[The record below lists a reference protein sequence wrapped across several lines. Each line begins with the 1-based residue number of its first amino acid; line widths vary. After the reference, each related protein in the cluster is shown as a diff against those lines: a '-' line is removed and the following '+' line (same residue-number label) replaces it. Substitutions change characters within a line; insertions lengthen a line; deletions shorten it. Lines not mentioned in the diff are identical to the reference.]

1 VRELWTSV
9 ASTSAARAYSL
20 FVSAFTVMIA
30 ARWLGPAGQGTVAA
44 VTAWAMLFATIGSLS
59 LGQVALHRA
68 TVHRNQEW
76 LEETLGTML
85 TVAVGVTLLCWAV
98 ALTLYF
104 VTAGRFF
111 NNIPPRVLLFGF
123 LLVPFVVWEFYGS
136 NLLMAADRIPIY
148 NRALLIGRSVG
159 LVLMLIAWRLHF
171 GVIAAIFITIL
182 AQAVVALTG
191 IRYLFAAAG
200 RKMKTTFATA
210 RELLSGAAKLHL
222 KSISGFVYTSLGVL
236 LVNHFRGPVE
246 TGLFQFASSLV
257 NVLIVIPMSASLVL
271 SARVARLGPDGAW
284 AYQRRIVPYLSLIMI
299 GVALIAAVCAPVA
312 VPLVVGSKYVP
323 AVPVFQLLLIG
334 VIGMTFSSVM
344 SSQWIGRGY
353 FWTMSLI
360 SLGVAVIYLVSSLL
374 LLPRYGMYGAVY
386 ASLITQGIV
395 IVVNGA
401 LALKC
406 EAIFRHSGARH
417 LAKLDEFA

>member
-20 FVSAFTVMIA
+20 FVSAFMVMIT

-44 VTAWAMLFATIGSLS
+44 VTTWAILFATIGSLS
-59 LGQVALHRA
+59 LGQVAIYRA
-68 TVHRNQEW
+68 TVHRHQEW

-85 TVAVGVTLLCWAV
+85 TIAVGVTVLCWAA

-104 VTAGRFF
+104 ATSNVFK
-111 NNIPPRVLLFGF
+111 NIPPRALLFGF

-136 NLLMAADRIPIY
+136 NLLMAVDRIPIY
-148 NRALLIGRSVG
+148 NRALLVGRSVG

-171 GVIAAIFITIL
+171 GVIAAICITIV
-182 AQAVVALTG
+182 AQAIVALTG
-191 IRYLFAAAG
+191 IRYLFAVAG
-200 RKMKTTFATA
+200 GKMKATFATA

-222 KSISGFVYTSLGVL
+222 NSITGFVYISLGVL

-246 TGLFQFASSLV
+246 TGLYQFASSLV
-257 NVLIVIPMSASLVL
+257 NVLIVIPISASLVL
-271 SARVARLGPDGAW
+271 SARVAQMGPDGAW
-284 AYQRRIVPYLSLIMI
+284 AYQRKVLLVLPLVMI
-299 GVALIAAVCAPVA
+299 GAALIAAVCAPVA
-312 VPLVVGSKYVP
+312 VPLVVGNKYVP

-334 VIGMTFSSVM
+334 VVGITFSCVM

-360 SLGVAVIYLVSSLL
+360 SLGVAVIHLVSSLL

-386 ASLITQGIV
+386 ASLITQGIA
-395 IVVNGA
+395 IIGNGA

-406 EAIFRHSGARH
+406 EAIYRHSGARH
-417 LAKLDEFA
+417 MAKLDEVA